1 MLVKDEIAHRLE
13 EAFGPCHIQVDDESH
28 LHQGH
33 ASAPEGG
40 QSHFRVKIRGEAFR
54 GKTRLEMHRMV
65 NEALAELIGNP
76 IHALAINAS
85 AD

>member
-1 MLVKDEIAHRLE
+1 MLVKDEIARRLDE
-13 EAFGPCHIQVDDESH
+13 VFGPCHIEVEDESH

-40 QSHFRVKIRGEAFR
+40 QSHFRVTIRCEVFR
-54 GKTRLEMHRMV
+54 GKSRIEMHRMI

-76 IHALAINAS
+76 IHALAINAA